1 MRLTAAVSLTL
12 ASCSAFQGRQPM
24 LIPRTALGG
33 GSSSSTSL
41 GALQPEKGGIVVEA
55 KSDFVARD
63 VLLDAMMGRAGGGDT
78 AVQESETLNIQGN
91 DEADEMVSNEQIWDF
106 SKKPKRGGQRAQQAQ
121 PRAQA
126 SAPRMPPPN
135 QRTAKTARSAPP
147 RRKTKSKLPDPSVM
161 KLEDLKGELSL
172 RQISFDDCVDR
183 PSLENRLREG
193 RAAMAAARDMERG
206 SRRTLTIKNEQK
218 RQGIKP
224 RRMQMKRAPGSTAPS
239 QPGGVGRREEIG
251 RRATVGRQQPQQPNG
266 GGGVQGSSTR
276 YTTIQPDGDSFRSG
290 TGTRY
295 SSPQNPSQQKPGGG
309 ATLEQRA
316 NLRPNVKTNRVV
328 GNPFSQK
335 NKQAGRQGGGS
346 SSSFRDNSRGIGFG
360 DANSYNSDY
369 GAGFGDGVRL
379 GKKRTSYGEY
389 NTGSSIGMGNA
400 ASAGGGSAAPVTP
413 RPAASSPPRQ
423 SGGPARGAN
432 SFAGGST
439 STFSVGGT
447 GGGGGS
453 SFSSGGVSIKG
464 DSSIFSSTGFVGQGG
479 STSTF
484 DMGGAMNASPPSYD
498 IQRPAN
504 GRAAAAPQRRVN
516 RPTAANV
523 KVELDWL
530 TQASVDEYD
539 DEDDYGG
546 DGEDYYAESSYST
559 PTPPPLFE
567 DDEQD
572 DEFCDADLGP
582 CPPQNGE
589 RRTFLAETYE
599 SQGLDPLSGGRDGFG
614 AVKGVESAAGDF
626 SSRGSVSDVP
636 KSVLLDEDEDD
647 EDEEIFGPKVGLQPG
662 GPSNSA
668 RNRASGFGIS
678 KGA

>member
-1 MRLTAAVSLTL
+1 MTETQVSEGNGIMRETQVSSSPTGRRPTARRKLGGAVRLSAAVSLTL

-24 LIPRTALGG
+24 LIPRTARRGV
-33 GSSSSTSL
+33 STTASSTSL
-41 GALQPEKGGIVVEA
+41 RVLQPGKGGIVVEA

-63 VLLDAMMGRAGGGDT
+63 VLLDSMMGRAGGGDT

-126 SAPRMPPPN
+126 SAPKMPPPN
-135 QRTAKTARSAPP
+135 QRTAKTAQRKAARPAPP
-147 RRKTKSKLPDPSVM
+147 RRKTKSKLPDPSAM
-161 KLEDLKGELSL
+161 KLEDLRGELSL
-172 RQISFDDCVDR
+172 RRISFDDCVDR

-193 RAAMAAARDMERG
+193 REAMAAARDMERG
-206 SRRTLTIKNEQK
+206 SRRTLSIKNEQK

-224 RRMQMKRAPGSTAPS
+224 RRMQMKRAPGSTAPT
-239 QPGGVGRREEIG
+239 QQGGVGRREEIG
-251 RRATVGRQQPQQPNG
+251 RRATVGRQPQPNG

-276 YTTIQPDGDSFRSG
+276 FTTIQPDGDSFRSG

-295 SSPQNPSQQKPGGG
+295 SSPQNPSQQKAGGG
-309 ATLEQRA
+309 QTLEQRA
-316 NLRPNVKTNRVV
+316 NVRPNVKTNRVV

-335 NKQAGRQGGGS
+335 NKEAGRQGGGS

-389 NTGSSIGMGNA
+389 NTGSSIGMGGA
-400 ASAGGGSAAPVTP
+400 ASAGGGSAAPVKP
-413 RPAASSPPRQ
+413 RPAASPPPRQ

-439 STFSVGGT
+439 STFSVGGPG

-498 IQRPAN
+498 IQRPAS
-504 GRAAAAPQRRVN
+504 GRAAAAPQKRVN

-523 KVELDWL
+523 KVER
-530 TQASVDEYD
+530 TNPRISTVGASQCHFSFGV
-539 DEDDYGG
+539 
-546 DGEDYYAESSYST
+546 
-559 PTPPPLFE
+559 LF
-567 DDEQD
+567 
-572 DEFCDADLGP
+572 C
-582 CPPQNGE
+582 
-589 RRTFLAETYE
+589 LA
-599 SQGLDPLSGGRDGFG
+599 QHLAGLP
-614 AVKGVESAAGDF
+614 
-626 SSRGSVSDVP
+626 
-636 KSVLLDEDEDD
+636 
-647 EDEEIFGPKVGLQPG
+647 I
-662 GPSNSA
+662 
-668 RNRASGFGIS
+668 
-678 KGA
+678 